1 MKPDSLSEVVHSF
14 SSAGSTTGKLTV
26 LLLAVTLISTPAF
39 AQFSSKPTA
48 PKTGV
53 VPNLVRFSGTATD
66 NGNPL
71 NHISPK
77 FLVRTTLKR
86 RGDLYAVE

>member
-1 MKPDSLSEVVHSF
+1 
-14 SSAGSTTGKLTV
+14 V

-39 AQFSSKPTA
+39 AQSSAKATA
-48 PKTGV
+48 PKTTV

-66 NGNPL
+66 NGKPL

-77 FLVRTTLKR
+77 FLVRTTMKR
-86 RGDLYAVE
+86 RGYLYAVE

>member
-1 MKPDSLSEVVHSF
+1 MKPDFLSEVVHSL
-14 SSAGSTTGKLTV
+14 SSAGSTVGKLTV

-39 AQFSSKPTA
+39 AQPSAKATA
-48 PKTGV
+48 PKTSV

-71 NHISPK
+71 SHISPK
-77 FLVRTTLKR
+77 FLVRTTTEAKR
-86 RGDLYAVE
+86 RFVCS